1 MTAPLAFAQGSD
13 EWHQWRKRS
22 LTDLFFFNSV
32 VLGYANRF
40 ALEEDTHL
48 VPHKFLER
56 RTGIIE
62 LDTAPMQLI
71 LWPRETGKSTCGTRG
86 HAIQLACANPDIA
99 ILLVNEKQ
107 ETAADFL
114 SEIKQQ
120 FEQNDLLRFLFPEVI
135 PEDFNKTTW
144 SATRAT
150 LRRTSSR
157 PECTFETIGVGG
169 TVTGKHYD
177 VILCDDLISQEA
189 AENAKAGSWL
199 IMERVS
205 RWTTRL
211 RPLLSSGFQPFPW
224 IRFIGTHWFYDDTYD
239 SIEETF
245 GHGEEPKRY
254 LVQAKLQSGKRL
266 VREASRRGDL
276 AIMKIAAIENGLAV
290 FPKIHPLDKLAKMRQ
305 ENPEDF
311 AALMM
316 NDPSGEEVRTFHD
329 AWLRYWQMVDR
340 DMACYDGDNGQ
351 KRYVRFH
358 DLHKVMLVDPAF
370 TSNPESARSA
380 ILVVG
385 SDMEGKKH
393 LVLEAYATQV
403 EPGDL
408 VVEIVNKMSNW
419 GVSRVFIES
428 VAQQS
433 ALLQL
438 VRDKCQERGV
448 PLTLEEL
455 KPGGRKK
462 DIRIE
467 AMGPYIKGGTIL
479 FHSLQLDLLEEYR
492 RFRPGA
498 RYKDLLDALAYFPE
512 IAPRFAGMAGGNA
525 SERSRQG
532 LEAYLAR
539 RKLTT
544 G

>member
-1 MTAPLAFAQGSD
+1 MTAPLAFAQDSPD
-13 EWHQWRKRS
+13 WHAWRKRA
-22 LTDLFFFNSV
+22 LTDLFFMNSI

-48 VPHKFLER
+48 VLHKFLER
-56 RTGIIE
+56 RTGIAD
-62 LDTAPMQLI
+62 LDEAPMQLI
-71 LWPRETGKSTCGTRG
+71 LWPREVGKSTCGTRG
-86 HAIQLACANPDIA
+86 AAIQLACANPNIA

-107 ETAADFL
+107 ETAGDFL
-114 SEIKQQ
+114 EEIKQQ

-135 PEDFNKTTW
+135 PEDLNKTTW

-150 LRRTSSR
+150 LKRSQAR

-177 VILCDDLISQEA
+177 IILCDDLISQEA

-224 IRFIGTHWFYDDTYD
+224 IRFIGTHWFHSDTYD
-239 SIEETF
+239 FIEETF
-245 GHGEEPKRY
+245 GHGEEPHHY
-254 LVQAKLQSGKRL
+254 LVQARLKSGKRL
-266 VREASRRGDL
+266 TRAAYRKGDL
-276 AIMKIAAIENGLAV
+276 AIMKIAAIENGQAV
-290 FPKIHPLDKLAKMRQ
+290 FPKIHSMDKLAKMRM

-316 NDPSGEEVRTFHD
+316 NDPSGAEVRTFQD
-329 AWLRYWQMVDR
+329 SWLHYWQMVDR
-340 DMACYDGDNGQ
+340 DLACYDDDAGR

-370 TSNPESARSA
+370 TTNPESARSA
-380 ILVVG
+380 IVIIG

-393 LVLEAYATQV
+393 LVLEAAALQV
-403 EPGDL
+403 EPADL
-408 VVEIVNKMSNW
+408 VVEIVNHMQNW
-419 GVSRVFIES
+419 GVVRVFIES

-438 VRDKCQERGV
+438 VRDKCAERSV

-467 AMGPYIKGGTIL
+467 TLGPYIKSGQLL
-479 FHSLQLDLLEEYR
+479 FHQMQLDLLEEYR

-498 RYKDLLDALAYFPE
+498 RFKDLLDALSYFPE
-512 IAPRFAGMAGGNA
+512 AAPRFSATLAGTA
-525 SERSRQG
+525 SERSRCQLASY
-532 LEAYLAR
+532 LERRRLA
-539 RKLTT
+539 
-544 G
+544 

>member
-1 MTAPLAFAQGSD
+1 MTAPSPVGFAQGSD
-13 EWHQWRKRS
+13 EWHRWRKKS
-22 LTDLFFFNSV
+22 LNDLFFMNSV

-56 RTGIIE
+56 KTGIPE
-62 LDTAPMQLI
+62 LDDAPMQLI
-71 LWPRETGKSTCGTRG
+71 LWPREVGKSTCGTRG
-86 HAIQLACANPDIA
+86 AAIQLACANPNIA

-114 SEIKQQ
+114 EEIKQQ
-120 FEQNDLLRFLFPEVI
+120 FEQNELLRFLFPEVI
-135 PEDFNKTTW
+135 PPDFNKTTW

-150 LRRTSSR
+150 LRRDNAR

-211 RPLLSSGFQPFPW
+211 RPLLSSGYQPYPW
-224 IRFIGTHWFYDDTYD
+224 IRFIGTHWYFNDTYD
-239 SIEETF
+239 FIEETF
-245 GHGEEPKRY
+245 GHDEEPKHY
-254 LVQAKLQSGKRL
+254 LVQAKLKTGKRL
-266 VREASRRGDL
+266 ARAAYRKGDL
-276 AIMKIAAIENGLAV
+276 AIMKIAAIENGQAV
-290 FPKIHPLDKLAKMRQ
+290 FPKIHSLEKLAKMRM

-316 NDPSGEEVRTFHD
+316 NDPSGAEVRTFQD
-329 AWLRYWQMVDR
+329 SWLRYWTMVDR
-340 DMACYDGDNGQ
+340 DMACFDDDTGR
-351 KRYVRFH
+351 KRFVRFH
-358 DLHKVMLVDPAF
+358 DLHKTMLVDPAF
-370 TSNPESARSA
+370 TANPESARSA
-380 ILVVG
+380 IVILG
-385 SDMEGKKH
+385 SDMDAKKH
-393 LVLEAYATQV
+393 LILEAAALQV

-408 VVEIVNKMSNW
+408 VVEIVNHMQNW
-419 GVSRVFIES
+419 GVSRVHIES

-438 VRDKCQERGV
+438 VRDQCANRGV
-448 PLTLEEL
+448 PLDLHEL

-467 AMGPYIKGGTIL
+467 TLGPYIKGGQVL
-479 FHSLQLDLLEEYR
+479 FHSMQLDLLDEYR
-492 RFRPGA
+492 KFRPGA
-498 RYKDLLDALAYFPE
+498 RFKDLLDALSYFPE
-512 IAPRFAGMAGGNA
+512 VAPRFIGGSHSSA
-525 SERSRQG
+525 VEQSRKSLATY
-532 LEAYLAR
+532 LER
-539 RKLTT
+539 RKLA
-544 G
+544 

>member
-1 MTAPLAFAQGSD
+1 MTSPLGFAQQSD
-13 EWHQWRKRS
+13 EWHRWRKRS
-22 LTDLFFFNSV
+22 LNDLFFFNSV
-32 VLGYANRF
+32 VLGYTNRF

-56 RTGIIE
+56 KTGIPE
-62 LDTAPMQLI
+62 LDEAPMQLI
-71 LWPRETGKSTCGTRG
+71 LWPREVGKSTCGTRG
-86 HAIQLACANPDIA
+86 AAIQLACGDPNIA

-114 SEIKQQ
+114 EEIKQQ
-120 FEQNDLLRFLFPEVI
+120 FEQNELLRFLFPEVI
-135 PEDFNKTTW
+135 PDDFNKTTW

-150 LRRTSSR
+150 LKRSNAR

-189 AENAKAGSWL
+189 MENAKAGSWL

-211 RPLLSSGFQPFPW
+211 RPLLSSGYKPFPW
-224 IRFIGTHWFYDDTYD
+224 IRFIGTHWFFNDVYDF
-239 SIEETF
+239 IEDTF
-245 GHGEEPKRY
+245 GHNEEAKRF
-254 LVQAKLQSGKRL
+254 LVQAKLKTGKRL
-266 VREASRRGDL
+266 TREAERKGDL
-276 AIMKIAAIENGLAV
+276 AIMKIAAIENGVAV
-290 FPKIHPLDKLAKMRQ
+290 FPKIHSLEKLAKMRQ

-316 NDPSGEEVRTFHD
+316 NDPSGVEVRTFQD
-329 AWLRYWQMVDR
+329 SWLRYWQMLDK
-340 DMACYDGDNGQ
+340 DLACYDGDNGQ
-351 KRYVRFH
+351 KKYVRFH

-370 TSNPESARSA
+370 TTNPDSARSA
-380 ILVVG
+380 IVVMG
-385 SDMEGKKH
+385 SDMDGKKH
-393 LVLEAYATQV
+393 LVLEALATQV

-408 VVEIVNKMSNW
+408 VVEIVNRMSNW
-419 GVSRVFIES
+419 GVARVFIES

-438 VRDKCQERGV
+438 VRDKCRERGV
-448 PLTLEEL
+448 PLQLEEL

-467 AMGPYIKGGTIL
+467 SMGPYIKGGQIL
-479 FHSLQLDLLEEYR
+479 FHNMQLDLLDEYR
-492 RFRPGA
+492 KFRPGA
-498 RYKDLLDALAYFPE
+498 RYKDLLDALSYFPE
-512 IAPRFAGMAGGNA
+512 VAPRFSSTFGGNA
-525 SERSRQG
+525 SERSRKQLASY
-532 LEAYLAR
+532 LER
-539 RKLTT
+539 RKLA
-544 G
+544 